1 MLGPFSKKQ
10 CSQLRKQGQ
19 ITLYLLAPFSVFR
32 VCVHV
37 RVCVRAH
44 PCAWGGYA
52 SVFSFTC
59 HMSQMNDAQRKV

>member
-37 RVCVRAH
+37 RVCVRTHAH
-44 PCAWGGYA
+44 GEARICLQLHV
-52 SVFSFTC
+52 SHVT
-59 HMSQMNDAQRKV
+59 DE